1 MGKDADANL
10 IGENAKTNPLSW
22 RGSSDRDREGKYRN
36 EAKSSAEMLHLLKS
50 SGQKPLRRAHSE
62 NAETKPP
69 LVQAIK
75 WRNLAILLGFYG
87 QMLPHFRARGE
98 AL

>member
-36 EAKSSAEMLHLLKS
+36 EAKSSAEMLDLLKIERS
-50 SGQKPLRRAHSE
+50 KTVASRSQRKCRNKATAGSGD
-62 NAETKPP
+62 
-69 LVQAIK
+69 
-75 WRNLAILLGFYG
+75 
-87 QMLPHFRARGE
+87 QMA
-98 AL
+98 